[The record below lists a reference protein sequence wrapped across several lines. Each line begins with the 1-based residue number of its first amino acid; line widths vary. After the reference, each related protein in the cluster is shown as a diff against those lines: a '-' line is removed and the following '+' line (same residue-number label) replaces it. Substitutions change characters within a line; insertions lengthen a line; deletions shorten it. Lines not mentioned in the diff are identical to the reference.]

1 MSTCYKGSIEE
12 LEEQNEEV
20 LDNEET
26 DVSEESYKFVERIF
40 GLTRESLIDINNELL
55 KI

>member
-1 MSTCYKGSIEE
+1 MASCYKGSIEE

-26 DVSEESYKFVERIF
+26 DVSEESYDFIKKNF